1 MSVNDRLVTQQKR
14 FVKLT
19 PTNNSSNTWSY
30 TNGNNIIRFS
40 IAEQDAYLLAS
51 QVELQFKFKV
61 FRNVAKTTNILHAD
75 NLNIDEK
82 IGAESVIQTLTISSR
97 RYATSICEQIRNWN
111 QLVAIAKPS
120 LSSKRDVLTQHNHSN
135 GATGLGIYNRDEEDL
150 AQNRLA
156 DVRTGNKIL
165 TRKLFQCDGAVAQNV
180 GHDCSV
186 NLYSGIF
193 TSMPQLDLR
202 LMGGLELEI
211 ELASDLNVFFNEG
224 LNNPLAGDSINY
236 ELSDVI
242 LNCPLL
248 YKNNS
253 DLASGV
259 QPNQLS
265 FLTWNS
271 LYNVAQSTDTTI
283 SNKVGMRSVLSMVQK
298 FVPVSHINNLGQRAF
313 VGLNP
318 GVKRLTYHRNGQ
330 RYPLEYEIKTERGEL
345 GPGLEAVHEKN
356 PMVLINSL
364 SAFQNYKDVKH
375 THITSQNLDDRA
387 NAPYFLGVS
396 FDQISG
402 QGIDLTGGTISTEL
416 VSTLMDPN
424 TPDGTAVAPFG
435 VFTFFLNKNTLVI
448 QPNARI
454 QAIE

>member
-40 IAEQDAYLLAS
+40 IAEQDAYLLAN
-51 QVELQFKFKV
+51 QVELQFNFKV
-61 FRNVAKTTNILHAD
+61 YRDVAKTTTIKQAD
-75 NLNIDEK
+75 ALNIDEK
-82 IGAESVIQTLTISSR
+82 TGVEGVIQTLTISSR

-111 QLVAIAKPS
+111 QLVAVAKPS
-120 LSSKRDVLTQHNHSN
+120 LSSKRDVLTQHSHSN
-135 GATGLGIYNRDEEDL
+135 GATGLGIYNRKQEDL
-150 AQNRLA
+150 EQTQLTALRSA
-156 DVRTGNKIL
+156 NKIL
-165 TRKLFQCDGAVAQNV
+165 TRKLYQCDGTPAQDKGQN
-180 GHDCSV
+180 CSI
-186 NLYSGIF
+186 NLYSGMF

-202 LMGGLELEI
+202 LMGGLEIEI

-224 LNNPLAGDSINY
+224 LNAPQLTDSINY

-248 YKNNS
+248 YKTNNE
-253 DLASGV
+253 LASGV

-265 FLTWNS
+265 FLTWSS

-298 FVPVSHINNLGQRAF
+298 FVPVAHVNNIAQRAF
-313 VGLNP
+313 CGYNP
-318 GVKRLTYHRNGQ
+318 GIRRLTYHRNGQ

-345 GPGLEAVHEKN
+345 GPGEEAVHEKN
-356 PMVLINSL
+356 PQILINSL

-402 QGIDLTGGTISTEL
+402 QGIDLTGGTVSTEL
-416 VSTLMDPN
+416 VSTLMDPA
-424 TPDGTAVAPFG
+424 TADGSDTKPYG